1 MFWQNYSKIEGFDD
15 EDWGYEDFER
25 NYQDFFDFEG
35 VFFFLLGILGGVLA
49 VVLGLVLVQQG
60 KACIDWVVR
69 TRRSLSRPPS
79 YNTVSKP
86 PRYSLC
92 GMTPASPTSLYSNP
106 EEAGSGFPDPPSYSQ
121 VFTVENLPMRATT
134 ET

>member
-1 MFWQNYSKIEGFDD
+1 MLINKH
-15 EDWGYEDFER
+15 
-25 NYQDFFDFEG
+25 
-35 VFFFLLGILGGVLA
+35 
-49 VVLGLVLVQQG
+49 

-121 VFTVENLPMRATT
+121 VGIINNLSIQSTFLNLRFSL
-134 ET
+134 